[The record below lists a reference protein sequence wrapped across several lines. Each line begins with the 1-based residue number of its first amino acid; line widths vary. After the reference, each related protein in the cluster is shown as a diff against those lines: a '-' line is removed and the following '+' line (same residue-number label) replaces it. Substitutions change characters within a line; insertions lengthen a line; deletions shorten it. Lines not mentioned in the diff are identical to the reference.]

1 MKKTS
6 STNIINFSRVDNI
19 NNILNAILDEIIF
32 SPGLGAHNDYTE
44 NIVEYERNISSK
56 KDSKNKDNSHLTNK
70 NFLDALK
77 IIDQDSKNQ

>member
-1 MKKTS
+1 MYMSPFWPFKKKPRKS
-6 STNIINFSRVDNI
+6 QLRK
-19 NNILNAILDEIIF
+19 
-32 SPGLGAHNDYTE
+32 NDYTE